1 MIQDAI
7 SHGTGFILHTG
18 DSALKILVTGASSLP
33 GFRTVENCLEKGYIV
48 LTVYH
53 ENPIPVE
60 HEKLKKVRLDIR
72 DFEGFKKVVFNEK
85 PDVIV
90 HMAALGDV
98 DLCERDR
105 SLAWSST
112 VEPSIALAKWASEIQ
127 PFLVYLS
134 TDYVF
139 DGEKGGYCEYDPP
152 NPVNYYGL
160 VKLLGEVAFRSSGMD
175 YAVVRAS
182 SIYGFGPG
190 RKNFAKFLVE
200 RLEKNEEV
208 KALIDQYTTPT
219 QAQLLGE
226 AVVEIVERRLIGIF
240 HIVGERMSRYEFAL
254 KVARTL
260 GFDEKLIKK
269 AEVKDMNWTARRP
282 RDSSLNSE
290 YTKSILKTDF
300 YSTANALKVLK
311 REYLEV
317 KKS

>member
-1 MIQDAI
+1 M
-7 SHGTGFILHTG
+7 
-18 DSALKILVTGASSLP
+18 KILITGASSLP
-33 GFRTVENCLEKGYIV
+33 GFRTVKKCLEKGYDV
-48 LTVYH
+48 SAVYH
-53 ENPIPVE
+53 ETPIQVE
-60 HEKLKKVRLDIR
+60 HGNLKKIRLDVR
-72 DFEGFKKVVFNEK
+72 DLESFKRIVFNGK
-85 PDVIV
+85 FDVVV

-105 SLAWSST
+105 SLAWSTT
-112 VEPSIALAKWASEIQ
+112 VEPSIALAKWSFEIQ
-127 PFLVYLS
+127 SFLIYLS

-139 DGEKGGYCEYDPP
+139 DGERGGYCEYDPP

-160 VKLLGEVAFRSSGMD
+160 VKFAGEVAFRSSNVD
-175 YAVVRAS
+175 CAIVRAS

-200 RLEKNEEV
+200 RLEKGEEV

-219 QAQLLGE
+219 QARLLGE
-226 AVVEIVERRLIGIF
+226 AIAEIIERKLTGVF
-240 HIVGERMSRYEFAL
+240 HVAGERMSRYEFAL

-260 GFDEKLIKK
+260 GLDEKLVKK
-269 AEVKDMNWTARRP
+269 AEMKDMKWTAKRP

-300 YSTANALKVLK
+300 YSTDNALNVLR
-311 REYLEV
+311 REYLEA